1 LSDLAFVSLAILFFI
16 LSFGY
21 LAVCEHLMK

>member
-1 LSDLAFVSLAILFFI
+1 VPDLAFVSLSILFFG

-21 LAVCEHLMK
+21 LAVCERLMK